1 MKARNA
7 WTLQALLS
15 CLIWNG
21 ILVALFYFIGHR
33 VLQGLDAWVTPL
45 MQPEVQGLSEDLR
58 GSLASFKQ
66 FLEESM
72 RYILPVTVVT
82 GTTTTLILWLFLT
95 IQGRILIRRA
105 TLEGTPA
112 SKAKSPPQA
121 PKAEQPTA
129 GGPLPAEPREP
140 TVQPAIQILSTL
152 QQEGR
157 FIDFLQEDLNL
168 YDDAQ
173 IGAAVRSIH
182 QGCKKAMEEVID
194 LRPVMDESEGATV
207 TIAPGFDARA
217 IRLTGKV
224 SGDPPFK
231 GILRH
236 RGWKAERVEL
246 PTPVA
251 EREKNRLIAPAE
263 VEIEG

>member
-1 MKARNA
+1 
-7 WTLQALLS
+7 
-15 CLIWNG
+15 
-21 ILVALFYFIGHR
+21 
-33 VLQGLDAWVTPL
+33 
-45 MQPEVQGLSEDLR
+45 
-58 GSLASFKQ
+58 
-66 FLEESM
+66 
-72 RYILPVTVVT
+72 
-82 GTTTTLILWLFLT
+82 
-95 IQGRILIRRA
+95 
-105 TLEGTPA
+105 
-112 SKAKSPPQA
+112 
-121 PKAEQPTA
+121 
-129 GGPLPAEPREP
+129 
-140 TVQPAIQILSTL
+140 
-152 QQEGR
+152 
-157 FIDFLQEDLNL
+157 
-168 YDDAQ
+168 
-173 IGAAVRSIH
+173 
-182 QGCKKAMEEVID
+182 MEEVID